1 MDDAMFEGLA
11 KGLGQGPSNA
21 SIVPSVLL
29 NSASATQ
36 PAVYSNGSVPEGFH
50 AEPAQVMVM
59 VQNTR
64 AVEAEN
70 KLAKLKSIVTLIV
83 IALVGLCVLAL
94 WRYFRREPKAEYAGK
109 PLPGPPLTAQGP
121 SKHISFNPTV
131 QPVQQQP
138 IAQTLPLVQPL
149 VQPLTQPL
157 VQPVANVVKI
167 VGTIPLWTKEDSFYD
182 EPEPRVSESDSSIA
196 VLVKQ
201 RETFTK
207 DLELTMAKAQQTQ
220 NVRDD

>member
-21 SIVPSVLL
+21 SIVPSVLM
-29 NSASATQ
+29 NSAAPSATQ
-36 PAVYSNGSVPEGFH
+36 PAIYSNGSVPEGFH

-83 IALVGLCVLAL
+83 IVLVGLCVLAL

-109 PLPGPPLTAQGP
+109 PLPGPPLAAQGL
-121 SKHISFNPTV
+121 SKHISFQPTV
-131 QPVQQQP
+131 QPVQP
-138 IAQTLPLVQPL
+138 IAQPLVQPL
-149 VQPLTQPL
+149 VQALTQP
-157 VQPVANVVKI
+157 PVANVVKI